1 MKKLNRFFVL
11 FCFTSTLTSV
21 AQTSHNGYKLEPQD
35 NIEVS
40 FLPQVLLSFDAIIVD
55 KKVELTWSSDT
66 EHNNNFFTIE
76 KSKDATNFETVATI
90 KGFGNYSS
98 LISYFDTD
106 YTPYDGVSYYRL
118 KQTDVKGTVL
128 SSRLVSIN
136 NKSVTNG
143 LAMNVNSID
152 EHSENLMG
160 SENKEVLVVLRN
172 EKGMES
178 YSKVIVDQKNNITL
192 SADNDNKLDNGT
204 YTVIAS
210 SNNKLYSQ
218 KVVVR

>member
-11 FCFTSTLTSV
+11 FCLTSSLSAV
-21 AQTSHNGYKLEPQD
+21 AQNTNKGFKLDSQD

-55 KKVELTWSSDT
+55 KKVELTWASDT

-76 KSKDATNFETVATI
+76 KSKDAANFETVATV

-106 YTPYDGVSYYRL
+106 FTPYDGISYYRL
-118 KQTDVKGTVL
+118 KQTDVRGTVL

-136 NKSVTNG
+136 NKSVTNDLG
-143 LAMNVNSID
+143 LNVNAID
-152 EHSENLMG
+152 EHAENLMG

-178 YSKVIVDQKNNITL
+178 YSKVMVDQQNNITV
-192 SADNDNKLDNGT
+192 SSEEDNKLDNGT

>member
-1 MKKLNRFFVL
+1 
-11 FCFTSTLTSV
+11 
-21 AQTSHNGYKLEPQD
+21 
-35 NIEVS
+35 
-40 FLPQVLLSFDAIIVD
+40 
-55 KKVELTWSSDT
+55 
-66 EHNNNFFTIE
+66 
-76 KSKDATNFETVATI
+76 
-90 KGFGNYSS
+90 
-98 LISYFDTD
+98 
-106 YTPYDGVSYYRL
+106 
-118 KQTDVKGTVL
+118 
-128 SSRLVSIN
+128 
-136 NKSVTNG
+136 
-143 LAMNVNSID
+143 MNVNSID